1 MTAARRRRE
10 EDPDALAERVL
21 AGDRRAVARAISL
34 AEDEHPG
41 ARRVLEILYPH
52 AGKARTLG
60 ITGPPGVGKSSLIA
74 ALCTLLRA
82 REQTI
87 GVITVD
93 PSSHITHGALLGDRI
108 RLVEHFLDS
117 GVYIRSMGTRGHLGG
132 VAEATLLA
140 GVIVDASGRDVLLY
154 ETVGVGQSEVE
165 VAGLADTVALVL
177 MPGSGDSIQALKAG
191 VMEIPDVIVVNKADH
206 PAIERTRAELAQ
218 VLSLADPE
226 RRPVVRRD
234 RRHRAERHR
243 GAVGR
248 GRGSISAAL
257 ADGGDLA
264 ERRKAQLRSELLA
277 LAVGALGAQAG
288 RGCSTAAPSSR
299 GSSTRWP
306 SAASTRSRPC
316 SSCSSAH
323 DDPRGRL
330 RLPPHARTAA
340 RAARS
345 GAARCSRRSAEHAR
359 ERRRARSSGACS
371 TRASRGR
378 RPRSGASM
386 RRRTVA
392 RAYFDATARG
402 GRDRRRRSAGCAR
415 ASRGGRGLRR
425 HHPSR
430 QPRALSRDA
439 RRC

>member
-1 MTAARRRRE
+1 MAGARRRRE

-41 ARRVLEILYPH
+41 APRLLELLYPH
-52 AGKARTLG
+52 AGRACTLG

-74 ALCTLLRA
+74 ALCTLLRG
-82 REQTI
+82 RDQTI

-108 RLVEHFLDS
+108 RLAEHFLDA

-191 VMEIPDVIVVNKADH
+191 IMEIPDILVVNKADH

-226 RRPVVRRD
+226 RRPVVVETVATTASGVEELWAAVEAHQAGLVGDGALDARR
-234 RRHRAERHR
+234 R
-243 GAVGR
+243 
-248 GRGSISAAL
+248 
-257 ADGGDLA
+257 
-264 ERRKAQLRSELLA
+264 AQLRSELLT
-277 LAVGALGAQAG
+277 LAA
-288 RGCSTAAPSSR
+288 
-299 GSSTRWP
+299 
-306 SAASTRSRPC
+306 
-316 SSCSSAH
+316 
-323 DDPRGRL
+323 
-330 RLPPHARTAA
+330 ARTA
-340 RAARS
+340 
-345 GAARCSRRSAEHAR
+345 RRLGQALDASPELQALVDALA
-359 ERRRARSSGACS
+359 ERRIDPLTAVRRLLERA
-371 TRASRGR
+371 
-378 RPRSGASM
+378 
-386 RRRTVA
+386 
-392 RAYFDATARG
+392 
-402 GRDRRRRSAGCAR
+402 
-415 ASRGGRGLRR
+415 
-425 HHPSR
+425 
-430 QPRALSRDA
+430 
-439 RRC
+439 

>member
-1 MTAARRRRE
+1 MERARRRRE

-82 REQTI
+82 RDQTI
-87 GVITVD
+87 GVISVD
-93 PSSHITHGALLGDRI
+93 PSSHITQGALLGDRI

-218 VLSLADPE
+218 VLSLADPD
-226 RRPVVRRD
+226 RRPIVVETV
-234 RRHRAERHR
+234 A
-243 GAVGR
+243 
-248 GRGSISAAL
+248 
-257 ADGGDLA
+257 
-264 ERRKAQLRSELLA
+264 
-277 LAVGALGAQAG
+277 
-288 RGCSTAAPSSR
+288 TAPS
-299 GSSTRWP
+299 GIEELW
-306 SAASTRSRPC
+306 SA
-316 SSCSSAH
+316 
-323 DDPRGRL
+323 
-330 RLPPHARTAA
+330 
-340 RAARS
+340 
-345 GAARCSRRSAEHAR
+345 
-359 ERRRARSSGACS
+359 
-371 TRASRGR
+371 
-378 RPRSGASM
+378 
-386 RRRTVA
+386 
-392 RAYFDATARG
+392 
-402 GRDRRRRSAGCAR
+402 
-415 ASRGGRGLRR
+415 
-425 HHPSR
+425 
-430 QPRALSRDA
+430 
-439 RRC
+439 